1 MTTRI
6 NKTPDFSLPGYIFF
20 PLLEK
25 IRSIIHLFS
34 LINESDF
41 SGDDESLIAMFLNG
55 SRKAFDALVMRHMD
69 MVFNLCYNITGDY
82 DEANDCAQDVFI
94 SVYKNLG
101 KFEGRSAFSTWLYR
115 IAVNT
120 CRNRVSS
127 AYKKRTL
134 FMGDESGSFCSDMK
148 ADPAEMFDKEERV
161 RAVREGISRLPS
173 DERILIVLRDIEGRS
188 YEEISAITDLKEG
201 TVKSRISRGRH
212 RLREYLKGVMS

>member
-1 MTTRI
+1 MI
-6 NKTPDFSLPGYIFF
+6 FNKASHFSMYGLIFS
-20 PLLEK
+20 PLLKK

-34 LINESDF
+34 LITENSF
-41 SGDDESLIAMFLNG
+41 PGDDESLIALFLKG
-55 SRKAFDALVMRHMD
+55 DRKAFDALVMRHMD

-82 DEANDCAQDVFI
+82 DEANDSAQDVFI
-94 SVYKNLG
+94 SVYKNLVRF
-101 KFEGRSAFSTWLYR
+101 KGRSAFSTWLYR
-115 IAVNT
+115 IAINT
-120 CRNRVSS
+120 CRNRLSS

-134 FMGDESGSFCSDMK
+134 FMGDESGNFCCDLHG
-148 ADPAEMFDKEERV
+148 DPAYMLEKEERV
-161 RAVREGISRLPS
+161 TAVRDAISRLPA

>member
-1 MTTRI
+1 MI
-6 NKTPDFSLPGYIFF
+6 LNKTSRLYQYKYIFY
-20 PLLEK
+20 PLLKK

-34 LINESDF
+34 LITESRF
-41 SGDDESLIAMFLNG
+41 PGDDESLIALFLKG
-55 SRKAFDALVMRHMD
+55 DRKAFDALVMRHMD

-101 KFEGRSAFSTWLYR
+101 KFEGRSAFATWLYR

-120 CRNRVSS
+120 CRNRLSS

-134 FMGDESGSFCSDMK
+134 FMGDESGNFCCDSHG
-148 ADPAEMFDKEERV
+148 DPADMFEKEERV
-161 RAVREGISRLPS
+161 MAVREGISRLPA
-173 DERILIVLRDIEGRS
+173 DERILIVLRDIEGHS

>member
-1 MTTRI
+1 MI
-6 NKTPDFSLPGYIFF
+6 FNKTLNLYRYNDIFF

-34 LINESDF
+34 LITESRF
-41 SGDDESLIAMFLNG
+41 SGDDESLIALFLDG
-55 SRKAFDALVMRHMD
+55 DRGAFDALVMRHKD
-69 MVFNLCYNITGDY
+69 MVFSLCYNITGDY

-101 KFEGRSAFSTWLYR
+101 KFEKRSALSTWLYR

-120 CRNRVSS
+120 CRNRLSS
-127 AYKKRTL
+127 SYKKRTVN
-134 FMGDESGSFCSDMK
+134 MGDNEGFLQGGRGRNP
-148 ADPAEMFDKEERV
+148 ADIFEKEEGE
-161 RAVREGISRLPS
+161 RAVRAAITRLPE

-188 YEEISAITDLKEG
+188 YEEIAGIAGLKEG

-212 RLREYLKGVMS
+212 RLREYLKGVML